1 MENSKELATNEL
13 CSRSICWR
21 PPRIPRK
28 YRVNFYDLEFD
39 LAAWQRTIISV
50 DILVNRCAFI
60 ITCCLGT
67 ALPDLSQESR
77 CKILPALWQ
86 TFSYEAPPRS
96 AAAFAASPQLGVWPV
111 ARLQLPSSRS
121 NCCSGCMVSC
131 PEFFK
136 ACWIEFLKLERAT
149 SWRHLMTAVK
159 RCV

>member
-77 CKILPALWQ
+77 CNASSVK
-86 TFSYEAPPRS
+86 FYPRC
-96 AAAFAASPQLGVWPV
+96 ANL
-111 ARLQLPSSRS
+111 
-121 NCCSGCMVSC
+121 
-131 PEFFK
+131 
-136 ACWIEFLKLERAT
+136 
-149 SWRHLMTAVK
+149 
-159 RCV
+159 

>member
-1 MENSKELATNEL
+1 MENSIELATNEL

-67 ALPDLSQESR
+67 ALPD
-77 CKILPALWQ
+77 ALAK
-86 TFSYEAPPRS
+86 SLADL
-96 AAAFAASPQLGVWPV
+96 AAV
-111 ARLQLPSSRS
+111 
-121 NCCSGCMVSC
+121 
-131 PEFFK
+131 
-136 ACWIEFLKLERAT
+136 
-149 SWRHLMTAVK
+149 
-159 RCV
+159 